1 MRKLPKLSSSIA
13 MALVRPFVPQR
24 GIHQLEAVLGLLAS
38 LKVQQGNFQILAV
51 GALIGLGLDLV
62 AVLHQVTLEGF
73 FDCGP
78 R

>member
-13 MALVRPFVPQR
+13 MALVRPCVPQR

-62 AVLHQVTLEGF
+62 AVLDQVTLQGF

-78 R
+78 W